1 MKRIL
6 FATAVCGALL
16 PTGLGMAASASAA
29 PARSSAA
36 DTVADLRAQG
46 YSVQVNGSRNGPLS
60 ECSVNNIRTMGNTTA
75 FVDLSCPH
83 VYIDD

>member
-1 MKRIL
+1 MKRL
-6 FATAVCGALL
+6 VFATAVCAALA
-16 PTGLGMAASASAA
+16 PATIGMAANASAA

-60 ECSVNNIRTMGNTTA
+60 ECSVNNIRTMGSTTA

>member
-1 MKRIL
+1 MKRL
-6 FATAVCGALL
+6 VFATAVCGALL
-16 PTGLGMAASASAA
+16 PATFGVAATASAA

-46 YSVQVNGSRNGPLS
+46 YSVQINGSRNGPLS
-60 ECSVNNIRTMGNTTA
+60 ECSVNSVRTTANTTVY
-75 FVDLSCPH
+75 VDLSCPH